1 MEWKGDLSGKL
12 GIDFGGYSTPQEAH
26 IPVSLVKSKLTT
38 SFSNLVFIVS
48 YFDIRILCFGN
59 EMKYPSYLPKTH

>member
-1 MEWKGDLSGKL
+1 MEWKGELSGKL
-12 GIDFGGYSTPQEAH
+12 GIDFGGYSISTPQEAH

-48 YFDIRILCFGN
+48 ILISEYFGL
-59 EMKYPSYLPKTH
+59 EMK